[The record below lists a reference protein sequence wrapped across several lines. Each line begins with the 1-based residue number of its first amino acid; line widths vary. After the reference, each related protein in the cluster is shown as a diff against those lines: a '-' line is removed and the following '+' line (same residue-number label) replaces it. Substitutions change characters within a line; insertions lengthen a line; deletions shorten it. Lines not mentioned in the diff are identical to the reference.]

1 MKTRMPKSP
10 VFWPRRWLC
19 ARQQGAELPSE
30 ENQGLERQTNLPP
43 SYLSSSNK
51 GVYCSKK
58 EEMGKTEM
66 IKEKWNLGISEKRTH
81 I

>member
-10 VFWPRRWLC
+10 VFWPSRWLC

-58 EEMGKTEM
+58 EEMGK
-66 IKEKWNLGISEKRTH
+66 GHSEYQGGRKVV
-81 I
+81 IFF